1 MKKKSQSQ
9 RKTPSNKLSERN
21 DIARNKYSNINTFRQ
36 TKESKC
42 FSSND
47 RVKKKLISY
56 QDSPRT
62 IDYIQ
67 VMQKYEHLIDQ
78 NSENGKRGEKFVN
91 RIRNNYYKTEN
102 NLNKKMN
109 SNKKNLM
116 KKNEHNNNTFNKENI
131 SSNKT
136 ININRN
142 DFLINCCKTDDSCDK
157 ILKNTFDDKN
167 NTASIREGVNNV
179 IFLDYENSKNKSYKS
194 IRNFFSD
201 KMELDKNKINNF
213 FDNNEENKRNITTTK
228 NTKKNIS
235 FNCQSFN
242 NLNNTNYI
250 QNAFLKKYSNN
261 SNKSFSLLN
270 ELLNKGKS
278 KSIKSN
284 ELISNY
290 DINNNNNI
298 LLEKI
303 NHIISLCQKY
313 AKIMSNSINF
323 IEVNTVANSTD
334 IFHELKNII
343 KQYNKFVFSEKIKMF
358 ISQEETVK
366 NKFLE
371 NTINNL
377 YDFTLKEFEPKNLNF
392 TEKFRN
398 KISALKN
405 EKSKIY
411 DELNNYKKKNKFL
424 ALEKDELDIVINKL
438 KKENEEL
445 TNKIKNLENMEMKY
459 NKLNNEN
466 NKLKGQIDNLN
477 IDIKYKENIIK
488 NLQQILEQVK
498 YNSNIM
504 SNNYPKNNNIKNIIL
519 NENNKQNNE
528 SGFLSDINNN
538 SITKDIISPCNLNVN
553 SIIENIINLDED
565 DKNKKSINETKINNN
580 ISEEKKISEKMEKID
595 QDILDL
601 KTKLKKI
608 YSN

>member
-1 MKKKSQSQ
+1 
-9 RKTPSNKLSERN
+9 
-21 DIARNKYSNINTFRQ
+21 
-36 TKESKC
+36 
-42 FSSND
+42 
-47 RVKKKLISY
+47 
-56 QDSPRT
+56 
-62 IDYIQ
+62 
-67 VMQKYEHLIDQ
+67 MQKYEHLIEQ
-78 NSENGKRGEKFVN
+78 NSENGKKGDKFVN
-91 RIRNNYYKTEN
+91 KIRNNYYKTEN

-358 ISQEETVK
+358 ISQEEIVK